1 MEELYILTNW
11 VQTADG
17 NEPKLIPDGY
27 EGYFQDMTDQPTANI
42 TPAPNQVVWRA
53 RVSTATANVIATDP
67 DHFVLS
73 RVTI

>member
-1 MEELYILTNW
+1 MEELYVITSW
-11 VQTADG
+11 VQAADG
-17 NEPKLIPDGY
+17 NAPKLIVDGY
-27 EGYFQDMTDQPTANI
+27 EGYFQDMTDQPAANLP
-42 TPAPNQVVWRA
+42 TNPNQVVWLA